1 MMIPGQY
8 YVDLQSLERM
18 NMVNISAEEARSDN
32 QDDVVRITRILNCIP
47 GQTYMQSIF
56 CYMSDLDA
64 FCDNIG
70 YEPCRTSAIN
80 VGCWSGF
87 NPHSSLALY

>member
-32 QDDVVRITRILNCIP
+32 QDDVVRITRTLSCIP
-47 GQTYMQSIF
+47 GQPYAVDILL
-56 CYMSDLDA
+56 Y
-64 FCDNIG
+64 
-70 YEPCRTSAIN
+70 
-80 VGCWSGF
+80 VGS
-87 NPHSSLALY
+87 